1 MGRLT
6 LQAGPLFHLLPGKPN
21 RSHEALRKNLTGL
34 LTSPKPTNPLRAVRS
49 RPQWAGV
56 IPALTPV
63 GLAP

>member
-34 LTSPKPTNPLRAVRS
+34 LTSPNQLIHCELS
-49 RPQWAGV
+49 DQDLNE
-56 IPALTPV
+56 PA
-63 GLAP
+63 